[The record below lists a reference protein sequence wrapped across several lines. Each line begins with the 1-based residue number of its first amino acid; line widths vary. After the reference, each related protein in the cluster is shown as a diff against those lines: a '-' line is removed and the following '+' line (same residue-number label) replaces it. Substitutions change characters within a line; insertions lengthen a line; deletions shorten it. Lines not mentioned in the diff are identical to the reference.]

1 MNRIAPL
8 RESKQTERITFEL
21 KEMSPAE
28 KQAFWNRYINR
39 LPRALLNILCP
50 CLCLSALAWLIPALG
65 KSYWMLHEPGSYLS
79 VLIWLTLVVIASV
92 WQIYGLFGAI
102 PLVMDSIRLLREQLF
117 TRVRRPK

>member
-65 KSYWMLHEPGSYLS
+65 KSYWMLHELGSYLS